1 MPAANILNSKNSY
14 ITSYAD
20 TCFDNNIYCLFHH
33 LPMDGM
39 LREKIAGEITVS
51 NDPGGTIKKWRT
63 LFEIS
68 QKDLA
73 GHLEISTSVIS
84 DYEAGRR
91 KSPGVGTVKKI
102 IDGLLSID
110 ESRGGIIS
118 RQFKAETGIEA
129 IIGMG
134 EFPQSMDVEEF
145 CKLIEGEIMN
155 PDVGLQRR
163 MNGFT
168 VIDSLKAITTLD
180 SEDYM
185 KVYGWSTERA
195 LLFTGVK
202 HGRSP
207 MIAVRAHPMKPAMVV
222 YVRPENVDD
231 LAIRLATL
239 EKIILV
245 VTDLSGNE
253 LLERFKE
260 VGE

>member
-1 MPAANILNSKNSY
+1 MN
-14 ITSYAD
+14 
-20 TCFDNNIYCLFHH
+20 
-33 LPMDGM
+33 GM

-51 NDPGGTIKKWRT
+51 NDPGGTIRKWRT

-73 GHLEISTSVIS
+73 NHLEISTSVIS

-91 KSPGVGTVKKI
+91 QSPGVGTVKKI
-102 IDGLLSID
+102 VDGLLFID
-110 ESRGGIIS
+110 ETRGGLIS
-118 RQFKAETGIEA
+118 RQFKADIGIEA

-134 EFPQSMDVEEF
+134 EFPRSIDAEEF
-145 CKLIEGEIMN
+145 CGLIEGECIN
-155 PDVGLQRR
+155 PDIGLHRGI
-163 MNGFT
+163 NGFT
-168 VIDSLKAITTLD
+168 LIDSLKAITTLS

-207 MIAVRAHPMKPAMVV
+207 MIAVRAHPLKPAMVV

-245 VTDLSGNE
+245 VTSLSGNE

-260 VGE
+260 IGE

>member
-1 MPAANILNSKNSY
+1 M
-14 ITSYAD
+14 TE
-20 TCFDNNIYCLFHH
+20 
-33 LPMDGM
+33 M
-39 LREKIAGEITVS
+39 LRQKIAGEITVS
-51 NDPGGTIKKWRT
+51 NEPGSTIKKWRT

-73 GHLEISTSVIS
+73 NYLEISTSVIS

-91 KSPGVGTVKKI
+91 QSPGVVTVRKI
-102 IDGLLSID
+102 VDGLLYID
-110 ESRGGIIS
+110 LERGGQITK
-118 RQFKAETGIEA
+118 QFGAEIGIEA

-134 EFPQSMDVEEF
+134 EFKRSMDAAEF
-145 CKLIEGEIMN
+145 CDLIEAKVLN
-155 PDVGLQRR
+155 PDVNQERSI
-163 MNGFT
+163 NGFT
-168 VIDSLKAITTLD
+168 LIDSLKAITTLS

-222 YVRPENVDD
+222 YVKPENVDD

-239 EKIILV
+239 ENIILL
-245 VTDLSGNE
+245 VTELSGNE

-260 VGE
+260 IGD